1 MSDCA
6 ANALAGNIPPN
17 IAIKSAAEIRKAFAE
32 GWHANQI
39 NEIYGKS
46 MEERQEPNTHTY

>member
-6 ANALAGNIPPN
+6 ANVMAGNIPIN
-17 IAIKSAAEIRKAFAE
+17 IAIKS
-32 GWHANQI
+32 WYANQI

-46 MEERQEPNTHTY
+46 MEEWQELSNNATKGR